1 MYYDWQIPN
10 KIPIIQ
16 MHMRCIYESC
26 SFWIKEKKRALNTRV
41 GTRKNMKEYAF
52 LWERQKKRTETKKRC
67 CTNYGPLFL
76 QHMHYDYQ
84 IL

>member
-26 SFWIKEKKRALNTRV
+26 SFWIKEKKEL
-41 GTRKNMKEYAF
+41 
-52 LWERQKKRTETKKRC
+52 
-67 CTNYGPLFL
+67 
-76 QHMHYDYQ
+76 
-84 IL
+84 